1 MRNLKKTYDGWALIT
16 GASSGIG
23 QEIARALAKQKFD
36 LVLVAR
42 NEGALEKLSQE
53 LVSKHG
59 VQTRVI
65 AMDLVQDGAPQVLYE
80 QARDIDIGLL
90 IASAGIDEMGPF
102 LEKEYADLSRMLRLN
117 IDAPSELAH
126 LFARD
131 MAAKKNQGKKRS
143 GIILVSSLFA
153 YQGIP
158 NFAVYAATKAYILTL
173 GEALT
178 VEMKK
183 NQIDVLTLSPGLTAT
198 PFAAGLKMNAALL
211 PMLAQSPRTV
221 ARVGLR
227 NLGRKM
233 SVVSGVLNKFYAW
246 ENRLIPRSW
255 PVKLFGFLIGNA
267 MKSYQRRQANIS
279 NTNKAGM

>member
-1 MRNLKKTYDGWALIT
+1 MRNLKKTYEGWALIT

-23 QEIARALAKQKFD
+23 KEMARELAKQKFD

-42 NEGALEKLSQE
+42 NEDALEQLAQE

-65 AMDLVQDGAPQVLYE
+65 PLDLVQDGAPQSLH
-80 QARDIDIGLL
+80 ARVSDIDVGLL
-90 IASAGIDEMGPF
+90 VASAGIDEMGPF
-102 LEKEYADLSRMLRLN
+102 LDKDYAALRRMLRLN
-117 IDAPSELAH
+117 VDAPSELAH
-126 LFARD
+126 LFGRN
-131 MAAKKNQGKKRS
+131 MATQPKQGKKRS

-158 NFAVYAATKAYILTL
+158 NFAVYAATKAYVLTL

-178 VEMKK
+178 AEMKK
-183 NQIDVLTLSPGLTAT
+183 NRIDVLTLSPGLTAT
-198 PFAAGLKMNAALL
+198 PFAAGLKLNAARL
-211 PMLAQSPRTV
+211 PMIPQRPNSV

-233 SVVSGVLNKFYAW
+233 SVVSGPLNKFYAW

-255 PVKLFGFLIGNA
+255 PVNLFGFLIGHA
-267 MKSYQRRQANIS
+267 MKSYQRRQAKL
-279 NTNKAGM
+279 NKANKARA

>member
-23 QEIARALAKQKFD
+23 KEMARELAAQKFD

-42 NEGALEKLSQE
+42 SESALEQLSQE
-53 LVSKHG
+53 VVSKHG
-59 VQTRVI
+59 IQTRVI
-65 AMDLVQDGAPQVLYE
+65 ALDLVQDGAPQALHAQV
-80 QARDIDIGLL
+80 RDIDVGLL

-102 LEKEYADLSRMLRLN
+102 LEKNYSDLRRMIRLN
-117 IDAPSELAH
+117 VDAPSELAH
-126 LFARD
+126 LFGSN
-131 MAAKKNQGKKRS
+131 MATQRRRGKKRS
-143 GIILVSSLFA
+143 GMILVSSLFA

-158 NFAVYAATKAYILTL
+158 NFAVYAATKAYVLTL

-178 VEMKK
+178 AEMKK
-183 NQIDVLTLSPGLTAT
+183 KGVDVLTLSPGLTAT
-198 PFAAGLKMNAALL
+198 PFAEGLKMNAALL
-211 PMLAQSPRTV
+211 PMIPQSPRRV

-233 SVVSGVLNKFYAW
+233 SVVSGLLNKFYAW

-255 PVKLFGFLIGNA
+255 PVHLFGFLIGNA
-267 MKSYQRRQANIS
+267 MKSYQRREDKAKI
-279 NTNKAGM
+279 NKARA